1 MGRRPAAG
9 EHVHEIDDQTIEALE
24 ARLGRAHLRRRL
36 AIESDRAAHVMTS
49 RQGRKLFHLENSRIA
64 KALIFSFL
72 EISGL
77 MRRGA
82 RNAAAVRVRTNG
94 VPIAD
99 LPTELDGF
107 TLLQISD
114 LHVDRSPGAMARL
127 AELLPELSYD
137 VCVLT
142 GDYRGDVRGSHR
154 AAIDGIAKVRPLIKS
169 PVYGILGNHDGL
181 VLLPAL
187 EALGIQM
194 LMNETAVIERGAERL
209 YLAGIDDA
217 NFYGTEDL
225 GRAAAPVPRPG
236 VSILLSHTPEV
247 YREAEAAGFA
257 LMLCGHTHGGQICL
271 PGGIAVMTA
280 STAPR
285 WTVAGVWRYQK
296 LQGYT
301 SAGLG
306 TSMVTA
312 RFNCP
317 PEITLHRLERVS

>member
-1 MGRRPAAG
+1 VR
-9 EHVHEIDDQTIEALE
+9 EIDDQTIEALE
-24 ARLGRAHLRRRL
+24 ARLGRAHVRRRL
-36 AIESDRAAHVMTS
+36 AIESDRVAHTMAARH
-49 RQGRKLFHLENSRIA
+49 GRKLFHLEHSRVA
-64 KALIFSFL
+64 KALIFGFL

-77 MRRGA
+77 MQRGA
-82 RNAAAVRVRTNG
+82 RNAAAVEVRTNG
-94 VPIAD
+94 VRIAA
-99 LPTELDGF
+99 LPAELDGF

-114 LHVDRSPGAMARL
+114 LHIDRSLGAVARL
-127 AELLPELSYD
+127 AQLLPDLSYD

-142 GDYRGDVRGSHR
+142 GDYRGDVRGTHDV
-154 AAIDGIAKVRPLIKS
+154 AIEGIAKLRPLIKS

-181 VLLPAL
+181 MLLPRL
-187 EALGIQM
+187 EALGIRV
-194 LMNETAVIERGAERL
+194 LMNETVVIERGAERL
-209 YLAGIDDA
+209 FIAGIDDA

-225 GRAAAPVPRPG
+225 GRAAGSIPRPG
-236 VSILLSHTPEV
+236 VSVLLSHTPEV

-271 PGGIAVMTA
+271 PGGVAVMTA

-285 WTVAGVWRYQK
+285 WTVRGAWRYQT

-306 TSMVTA
+306 TSLVTA

-317 PEITLHRLERVS
+317 PEITLHRLERAS